1 MRLII
6 AGFVHETVT
15 FLPEPTTQS
24 DFEAVA
30 LRGPALIDGLR
41 GSNTVF
47 GGFITSCERE
57 GIDMTGLVA
66 SDCPPS
72 GPVAQDAFEAFTEE
86 IVTGVAAIADDID
99 GLLVHLHGAMATSL
113 LQDPEREIL
122 QRLRERAG
130 RLPIGLALD
139 LHGNLSVE
147 CCELADIVC
156 GFQHSPHTDMAQT
169 GTRTA
174 DLLIAAVRGEINPV
188 VAVRKPGLAL
198 PSVFTATEQQPL
210 AGFMAAA
217 REAEETPGILDIT
230 VFTGFAYADVSCIG
244 GSVVV
249 VADGDELGA
258 ARVANDLSNRIRAA
272 REELYRPQDL
282 AGVEATIQTATNL
295 VADGHRPVVILEH
308 ADRGNDSTYVL
319 GQLLQRRTPRVIV
332 PYITD
337 PVAAIAASNAG
348 VGGQL
353 MTALGG
359 RSSDL
364 AGEPALLGGTVLFS
378 GEKSYIATGPLR
390 TGERLDLGLCAVI
403 DTGVATVIIISKP
416 VVAMDDDPFRQFG
429 LDIDN
434 FDIIVLRSKTHF
446 RAAYEKLAA
455 HILVAETPDFGRADL
470 TALSYVNTPEDVYPF
485 SG

>member
-1 MRLII
+1 MRLAI

-15 FLPEPTTQS
+15 FLPEPTTLS

-30 LRGPALIDGLR
+30 LRDAALIDGLR

-47 GGFITSCERE
+47 GGFIASCERE
-57 GIDMTGLVA
+57 GVEMTGLVA

-72 GPVAQDAFEAFTEE
+72 GPVTQDAFETFTEE
-86 IVTGVAAIADDID
+86 IVAGVAAIADEID
-99 GLLVHLHGAMATSL
+99 GLLLHLHGAMATVL
-113 LQDPEREIL
+113 LQDPEREVM
-122 QRLRERAG
+122 QRLRERVG
-130 RLPIGLALD
+130 KLPIGLALD

-156 GFQHSPHTDMAQT
+156 GFHHSPHVDMGQT
-169 GTRTA
+169 GARTA

-188 VAVRKPGLAL
+188 VAVRQPGLSL
-198 PSVFTATEQQPL
+198 PSVFTATAQQPL
-210 AGFMAAA
+210 AGFMTAA
-217 REAEETPGILDIT
+217 REAEDIPGILDVTI
-230 VFTGFAYADVSCIG
+230 FTGFAYADVSCIG

-258 ARVANDLSNRIRAA
+258 ARVANDLSNRIKASRK
-272 REELYRPQDL
+272 ELYRPQEL
-282 AGVEATIQTATNL
+282 ADVETTINRATDL
-295 VADGHRPVVILEH
+295 VADGQRPVVILEH
-308 ADRGNDSTYVL
+308 ADRGNDSTYVA

-337 PVAAIAASNAG
+337 PIAAIAASHAG

-359 RSSDL
+359 RSSDF
-364 AGEPALLGGTVLFS
+364 AGEPVLLGGTVRFS
-378 GEKSYIATGPLR
+378 GEKSYLATGPLR

-403 DTGVATVIIISKP
+403 DTGVATVIVISKP
-416 VVAMDDDPFRQFG
+416 VVAMDDDPFLQFG
-429 LDIDN
+429 LKIDD

-470 TALSYVNTPEDVYPF
+470 TALNYANTPEDVYPF